1 MAPIQ
6 LLAAVLLGVVAATH
20 AKQLLPPRLSS
31 KDDTVHVEEGQT
43 GFVLECKLD
52 VGDDPIAYRWLK
64 EHKWVTGALGYAYR
78 SHRKLHLAFHA
89 VHHQHAGQYICEAAN
104 EAGIHNH
111 AINVIV
117 DSSKMKTKVI
127 NEELPRTDEVLSDLA
142 ASMSDVFAEGGCK
155 CDSMFL
161 VHFAPDADAPSE
173 TVAAQAN
180 LVYTIGEAIVS
191 DEMRVS
197 VMTYSD
203 KLQQKLAF
211 GKGTNHCAL
220 RDAFQTA
227 FIHDR
232 WPTNIRSVL
241 REAFKKFKKSKS
253 DCKIL
258 FLPLFG
264 FAQGLNSKISD
275 ADLLEAQSLKKLGI
289 KIFVLEVTKEPIE
302 GVSKIA
308 SQRGDGKPYHWRL
321 PQHIWPTIVM
331 YMKYMTEELEGCMV
345 EPKDLPGV
353 CVGIGSECTRTE
365 QCRGFGIGCV
375 KGTCEPLQCN
385 IDTTSPG
392 CCSEPGDYWCG
403 DVMRN
408 CTSSESIC
416 DGRVNCMN
424 GADEDRCWSTP
435 CPDDKIARCQSS
447 TLCLDLLDLCDGNP
461 QCPGGEDEDP
471 RFCRSFPCP
480 VDRPF
485 RCRSGKCISNDRICD
500 GKFMDCEEGE
510 DEDLGYCSRNHRCP
524 ATLPFKCDYGICIP
538 ERMMCDGKFN
548 CLDASDE
555 LVCSKT
561 PCPADR
567 SFKCNNGQCV
577 GEEKVCNGVKDGC
590 QDGSDETNCTS
601 FECPLGRNFKCDNG
615 KCIARSLVCDNV
627 NDCQDNT
634 DELICQRST
643 TDRTI
648 TDRTTTTEET
658 IKLVEGVEK
667 GAAYSP
673 TTEESIRLMETTTKG
688 ATYKCPMDKFS
699 CQNGACILLDQV
711 CDGRRHCGNG
721 EDEKNCADFVCPS
734 DRSFRCDDD
743 TTCATRCD
751 KFPQCKDL
759 TDESDCSDSVVDKN
773 SETEVDIKP
782 KPVVKVETQVELQL
796 EPNAKLE
803 PQPEYNPNSKNMLPS
818 ETTKQRDEPEETEIE
833 DIDSILMD
841 PEIIDKKPKDNIEK
855 NDKTAYIQPAEP
867 SREGG
872 SGSGAGNIHGFTIYH
887 CLLLILTFRLAAIS

>member
-6 LLAAVLLGVVAATH
+6 LLLAAVLLVTTH
-20 AKQLLPPRLSS
+20 ATLLPPRLSS
-31 KDDTVHVEEGQT
+31 KDDTVRIAEGQT
-43 GFVLECKLD
+43 GFVLECNLD

-64 EHKWVTGALGYAYR
+64 NHKWVTGAQGYAYR
-78 SHRKLHLAFHA
+78 SHRKLHLALHA
-89 VHHQHAGQYICEAAN
+89 VKQEHAGTYICEAAN
-104 EAGIHNH
+104 EAGIHSH

-117 DSSKMKTKVI
+117 DSSKMTPAVI

-142 ASMSDVFAEGGCK
+142 ASMSDVFAEGGCQ

-161 VHFAPDADAPSE
+161 VHFAPDADAPPE

-203 KLQQKLAF
+203 TLQQKLSF

-227 FIHDR
+227 FIQKR
-232 WPTNIRSVL
+232 WPTHIRPVL
-241 REAFKKFKKSKS
+241 REAFKRFKKSKS

-264 FAQGLNSKISD
+264 FAQGLNSKLSE
-275 ADLLEAQSLKKLGI
+275 ADILEAQSLKKMGV
-289 KIFVLEVTKEPIE
+289 KIFVLEVTKEPVE
-302 GVSKIA
+302 NVAKIA

-345 EPKDLPGV
+345 EPKDIPGT
-353 CVGIGSECTRTE
+353 CVGIRSECTENE

-375 KGTCEPLQCN
+375 KGTCQPLQCN
-385 IDTTSPG
+385 IDTTTEG

-403 DVMRN
+403 DVMLN
-408 CTSSESIC
+408 CTSSSSIC
-416 DGRVNCMN
+416 DGKVNCMN

-480 VDRPF
+480 IDRPF
-485 RCRSGKCISNDRICD
+485 RCRSGKCISNNRLCD

-524 ATLPFKCDYGICIP
+524 ETLPFKCDYGICIP

-555 LVCSKT
+555 LLCAKT
-561 PCPADR
+561 ACPADR
-567 SFKCNNGQCV
+567 SFKCENGQCI
-577 GEEKVCNGVKDGC
+577 EESKVCNGRNDGC
-590 QDGSDETNCTS
+590 QDGSDENDCAS
-601 FECPLGRNFKCDNG
+601 FKCPLDRNFKCNNG

-634 DELICQRST
+634 DELVCQRTT
-643 TDRTI
+643 TDRTA
-648 TDRTTTTEET
+648 T
-658 IKLVEGVEK
+658 GV
-667 GAAYSP
+667 AYSP
-673 TTEESIRLMETTTKG
+673 TTEKSMINVEATTKG
-688 ATYKCPMDKFS
+688 AAYCPEDRFS
-699 CQNGACILLDQV
+699 CKNGACIRLHQV
-711 CDGRRHCGNG
+711 CDGRKHCSNG
-721 EDEKNCADFVCPS
+721 EDEKNCKDFVCPS

-743 TTCATRCD
+743 TTCATKCD
-751 KFPQCKDL
+751 DITECKDL
-759 TDESDCSDSVVDKN
+759 TDESDCSDEPIQIVKVDEKGDAPDLK
-773 SETEVDIKP
+773 TEMEITIKP
-782 KPVVKVETQVELQL
+782 MPKPEDEVETQVEVQL
-796 EPNAKLE
+796 EPNATLE

-818 ETTKQRDEPEETEIE
+818 EATKQRDEPEDTDIE
-833 DIDSILMD
+833 NVGDILKD
-841 PEIIDKKPKDNIEK
+841 PEPKDKKPKDNL
-855 NDKTAYIQPAEP
+855 DKTPYVQP
-867 SREGG
+867 SRDAG
-872 SGSGAGNIHGFTIYH
+872 SGNGAGNINGFTIYH
-887 CLLLILTFRLAAIS
+887 CLLLILTFRFAAIS